1 MIDVARV
8 SRSNLPLNVD
18 VCFCVLHRL
27 LWIQSL
33 PMRFIVHTL
42 LLMMH
47 IARLWTVADPKILK
61 RGWKTIYQPVLI
73 YRKYT
78 QRSICLLHGKTR
90 LFWKKILKRG
100 WKTIYQPVLI
110 YRKYT
115 QRSICLLHGKT
126 RLFWKKFWANRGVAA
141 PTVPPWIRHWLWT
154 GSVESGGSVKMPSQP
169 LPPFLS
175 LPYPFSSHPH
185 QSLSIP
191 SFSHSFS
198 LLLPFSSLPPNPVW
212 GYGEKFI
219 EWHPLWEQR
228 DTCPVM
234 LHRGY
239 DPDIVISL
247 VSFMPS

>member
-47 IARLWTVADPKILK
+47 IARLWTVADP
-61 RGWKTIYQPVLI
+61 
-73 YRKYT
+73 
-78 QRSICLLHGKTR
+78 
-90 LFWKKILKRG
+90 KILKRG